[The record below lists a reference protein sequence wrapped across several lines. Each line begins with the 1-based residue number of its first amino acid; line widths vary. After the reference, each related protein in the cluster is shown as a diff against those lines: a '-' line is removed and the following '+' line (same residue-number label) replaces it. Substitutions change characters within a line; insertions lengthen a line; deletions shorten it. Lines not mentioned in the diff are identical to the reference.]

1 MPQPNAD
8 NPFCIFDNP
17 INSNCELSSFSSI
30 TSNDFM
36 VMISATSFK
45 SCELDPIPGHLLKGC
60 IDIVIPTITK
70 IVNMSMDSTSLPH
83 ELKEAMLNSLLKK
96 PALDTDEFKNFRPIS
111 NLRFM
116 SKITE
121 KVVATQ
127 LIEYLDKNNLSEL
140 FQSAY

>member
-1 MPQPNAD
+1 
-8 NPFCIFDNP
+8 
-17 INSNCELSSFSSI
+17 
-30 TSNDFM
+30 
-36 VMISATSFK
+36 
-45 SCELDPIPGHLLKGC
+45 
-60 IDIVIPTITK
+60 
-70 IVNMSMDSTSLPH
+70 
-83 ELKEAMLNSLLKK
+83 MLNPLLKK